1 MLYEQTLTIIMDFAP
16 ETAALA
22 FLTVTTFGMV
32 AWGYQRSQTKGRVG
46 LLAWGQSVSVTAPWL
61 VFIACTLLGV
71 SITTIGLLMLLVS
84 SIGAYIY
91 LGNLRREAGQAEELK
106 QKAIARIQ
114 AEAAQEQARTEQQQV
129 QEEAAEPRVNPID
142 AEDLVA
148 IKGIFGIDTFF
159 STESIPYQDGAIF
172 KGNLRGDPEI
182 THHKLTE
189 KLGDRLGDKY
199 RLFLVEDPEGKPVVI
214 VLPSTNDP
222 KTTTLVQKNIAL
234 VLFVATLATTLEAL
248 GILQGFDLSS
258 NISRYK
264 EVLPLSLGI
273 WAILGTHELA
283 HWVTAEKYNVKLSVP
298 FFLPNWQIGAFGSIT
313 RFESLLPTRTALF
326 DIAIAGPLAG
336 AGLSLIMLIAGLI
349 LSQPGSLFQIPS
361 QFFGGSVLVGTLAK
375 LFMGDAIK
383 EAVVAIH
390 PLTILGWL
398 GLVISALNLMPAG
411 SLDGGRIIQ
420 AIYGRKTARRATLA
434 TLVILG
440 LVSLFNPSNPIPLYW
455 ALIIAFLQ
463 RDAERPSL
471 NELLEPDD
479 NRALLG
485 LGALLFML
493 LTLIPLTPSLAG
505 QLGIG

>member
-1 MLYEQTLTIIMDFAP
+1 MVFSP
-16 ETAALA
+16 ETSALI
-22 FLTVTTFGMV
+22 FLAVTTFGMV
-32 AWGYQRSQTKGRVG
+32 LWGYQRSQKQGRVG
-46 LLAWGQSVSVTAPWL
+46 LLAWGQSLTVTMPWL
-61 VFIACTLLGV
+61 VFISCVLLGISLSV
-71 SITTIGLLMLLVS
+71 LGVLMLLVS
-84 SIGAYIY
+84 SAGMYMY

-114 AEAAQEQARTEQQQV
+114 EEENRQNESTQETAPNSAANDTS
-129 QEEAAEPRVNPID
+129 EPMIDPID
-142 AEDLVA
+142 AEDLQA

-172 KGNLRGDPEI
+172 KGNLRGDPEL
-182 THHKLTE
+182 THQKLTT

-199 RLFLVEDPEGKPVVI
+199 RLFLVEDPENRPVVI

-222 KTTTLVQKNIAL
+222 KTTTLVQKNLAL
-234 VLFVATLATTLEAL
+234 VLLLAALATTLEAL

-264 EVLPLSLGI
+264 EVLPLSLGL
-273 WAILGTHELA
+273 WVVLGAHEIA
-283 HWVTAEKYNVKLSVP
+283 HWVVSKKYDVKLSVP

-326 DIAIAGPLAG
+326 DIAIAGP
-336 AGLSLIMLIAGLI
+336 IAGGLLSI
-349 LSQPGSLFQIPS
+349 LMLVSGFALSQPNSLFQIPS
-361 QFFGGSVLVGTLAK
+361 QFFQGSILVGTLAR
-375 LFMGDAIK
+375 LFMGDAIQ

-411 SLDGGRIIQ
+411 CLDGGRVIQ
-420 AIYGRKTARRATLA
+420 AIYGRKTARRTTLA
-434 TLVILG
+434 TLVVLG
-440 LVSLFNPSNPIPLYW
+440 LVALFNPSNPIPLYW

-479 NRALLG
+479 GRAILG
-485 LGALLFML
+485 LVALLFML
-493 LTLIPLTPSLAG
+493 ITLIPLSPSLAG
-505 QLGIG
+505 QLGIGS